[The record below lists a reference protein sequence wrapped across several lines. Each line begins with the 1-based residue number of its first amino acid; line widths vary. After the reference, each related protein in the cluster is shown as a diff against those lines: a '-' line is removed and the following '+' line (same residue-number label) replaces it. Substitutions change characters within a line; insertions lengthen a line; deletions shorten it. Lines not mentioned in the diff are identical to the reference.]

1 MYQVNSSLRYTYV
14 RNGVYYFS
22 RFIPKDLQQ
31 HYRCDR
37 LVQSLRTRS
46 APKAKQAASMLAA
59 RLDEYWLDLR
69 LRNSSPLFQDKFLES
84 PIKVLS
90 SAPLLS
96 DAKQLYLDLKA
107 SGRSKVFVQSTERT
121 VSYLIQCHGDR
132 PIDAYIG
139 GDASA
144 FRSWLIDK
152 GQSSSSVKR
161 AFSII
166 KAIINLAISELGLE
180 IRNVFTGIY
189 LPNAGDSKKRAAI
202 TGTNLALIQQA
213 CESLDDEMRWLVALL
228 SDTGMRLGE
237 GAGLLVE
244 DIDLEAEI
252 PHVSIKPHEHRPLK
266 TASSK
271 RTVPLVG
278 ASLWAAQRIVSS
290 EQSGFCFPRYNR
302 QSTTNTNSAS
312 AALNK
317 WLKSVCCEP
326 LVIHGLRHGMRDRLR
341 AVEAPLE
348 MIDQIGGWSLKSVG
362 QGYGDGYSL
371 NHCHIWLGK
380 IVLSTASG
388 GCSAQT

>member
-1 MYQVNSSLRYTYV
+1 MYQVSSSLRYTYV

-22 RFIPKDLQQ
+22 RFVPKDLQK
-31 HYRCDR
+31 HYRSDR

-46 APKAKQAASMLAA
+46 PAKAKQAASLLAS

-96 DAKQLYLDLKA
+96 EAKQLYLDLKGA
-107 SGRSKVFVQSTERT
+107 GRSKVFVQSTERT

-132 PIDAYIG
+132 SIDAYVG

-144 FRSWLIDK
+144 FRAWLIDR
-152 GQSSSSVKR
+152 GLSSSSVKR

-166 KAIINLAISELGLE
+166 KAIINLAVGELGLDM
-180 IRNVFTGIY
+180 RNVFTGIY
-189 LPNAGDSKKRAAI
+189 LPDAGDSQKRSAI
-202 TGTNLALIQQA
+202 TGTNLAVIQQA
-213 CESLDDEMRWLVALL
+213 CMSLDDDMRWLVALL

-237 GAGLLVE
+237 AAGLLVE
-244 DIDLEAEI
+244 DINLEAEI
-252 PHVSIKPHEHRPLK
+252 PHLSIAPHAHRSLK
-266 TASSK
+266 TASSR

-290 EQSGFCFPRYNR
+290 QQSGFCFPRYNR

-317 WLKSVCCEP
+317 WLKTVCREQV
-326 LVIHGLRHGMRDRLR
+326 VIHGLRHGMRDRLR

-362 QGYGDGYSL
+362 QGYGDGYSVE
-371 NHCHIWLGK
+371 HCHAWLRK
-380 IVLSTASG
+380 VVLSTA
-388 GCSAQT
+388 

>member
-1 MYQVNSSLRYTYV
+1 MYQVHSSLRYTYI

-22 RFIPKDLQQ
+22 RFVPKDLQQ
-31 HYRCDR
+31 HYRSDR

-46 APKAKQAASMLAA
+46 PAKAKQAASLLAA

-96 DAKQLYLDLKA
+96 EAKQLYLDLKGA
-107 SGRSKVFVQSTERT
+107 GRSKVFVQSTERT

-132 PIDAYIG
+132 TIDAYVG

-152 GQSSSSVKR
+152 GLSSSSVKR

-166 KAIINLAISELGLE
+166 KAVINLAISELGLDV
-180 IRNVFTGIY
+180 RNVFTGIY
-189 LPNAGDSKKRAAI
+189 LPDAGDTKQRLAI
-202 TGTNLALIQQA
+202 TGTNLASIQKECMA
-213 CESLDDEMRWLVALL
+213 VDDDIRWLVALL

-237 GAGLLVE
+237 AAGLLLD
-244 DIDLEAEI
+244 DINLDADI
-252 PHVSIKPHEHRPLK
+252 PHVSITPHEHRSLK

-290 EQSGFCFPRYNR
+290 QQTDFCFPRYNR

-317 WLKSVCCEP
+317 WLKTVCSEQV
-326 LVIHGLRHGMRDRLR
+326 VIHGLRHGMRDRLR
-341 AVEAPLE
+341 AMEAPLE

-362 QGYGDGYSL
+362 QGYGDGFSIE
-371 NHCHIWLGK
+371 HCHIWLAK
-380 IVLSTASG
+380 VVLSTAE
-388 GCSAQT
+388 

>member
-1 MYQVNSSLRYTYV
+1 MYQVKSSLRYTYV

-22 RFIPKDLQQ
+22 RFVPKDLQQ
-31 HYRCDR
+31 HYRSDR

-46 APKAKQAASMLAA
+46 PAKARQAASLLAA

-96 DAKQLYLDLKA
+96 EAKQLYLDLKA

-132 PIDAYIG
+132 TIDAYVG
-139 GDASA
+139 RDASA
-144 FRSWLIDK
+144 FRSWLIEK
-152 GQSSSSVKR
+152 GLSSSSVKR
-161 AFSII
+161 SFGII
-166 KAIINLAISELGLE
+166 KAIINLAISELGLDV
-180 IRNVFTGIY
+180 RNVFTGIY
-189 LPNAGDSKKRAAI
+189 LPDAGDSKRRSAI
-202 TGTNLALIQQA
+202 TGTNLALIQNECVA
-213 CESLDDEMRWLVALL
+213 LNDDMRWLVALL

-237 GAGLLVE
+237 AAGLLVE
-244 DIDLEAEI
+244 DLHLDAEV
-252 PHVSIKPHEHRPLK
+252 PHISILPHSHRPLK

-278 ASLWAAQRIVSS
+278 ASLWAAQRIVTA
-290 EQSGFCFPRYNR
+290 QRTGHCFPRYNR

-317 WLKSVCCEP
+317 WLKSVCQDQV
-326 LVIHGLRHGMRDRLR
+326 VIHGLRHGMRDRLR

-362 QGYGDGYSL
+362 QGYGDGYSVE
-371 NHCHIWLGK
+371 HCHAWLRK
-380 IVLSTASG
+380 VVLSTACG
-388 GCSAQT
+388 GCVAQT

>member
-1 MYQVNSSLRYTYV
+1 MYQVHSSLRYTYI
-14 RNGVYYFS
+14 RNGIYYFS
-22 RFIPKDLQQ
+22 RFVPKDLQQ
-31 HYRCDR
+31 HYRSDR

-46 APKAKQAASMLAA
+46 PAKAKQAASLLAA

-96 DAKQLYLDLKA
+96 EAKQLYLDLKSA
-107 SGRSKVFVQSTERT
+107 GRSKVFVQSTERT
-121 VSYLIQCHGDR
+121 VGYLIQCHGDQ
-132 PIDAYIG
+132 PIDAYAG

-144 FRSWLIDK
+144 FRSWLSDR
-152 GQSSSSVKR
+152 GLSSSSVKR

-166 KAIINLAISELGLE
+166 KAVINLAISELGLDV
-180 IRNVFTGIY
+180 RNVFTGIY
-189 LPNAGDSKKRAAI
+189 LPDAGDTKRRLAI
-202 TGTNLALIQQA
+202 TGPSLASIQQECMA
-213 CESLDDEMRWLVALL
+213 LDDDMRWLVALL

-237 GAGLLVE
+237 AAGLLVD
-244 DIDLEAEI
+244 DINLDADV
-252 PHVSIKPHEHRPLK
+252 PHVSITPHKHRSLK

-271 RTVPLVG
+271 RTVALVG

-290 EQSGFCFPRYNR
+290 QQTGFCFPRYNR

-317 WLKSVCCEP
+317 WLKTVCREQV
-326 LVIHGLRHGMRDRLR
+326 VIHGLRHGMRDRLR

-348 MIDQIGGWSLKSVG
+348 MIDQIGGWSLRSVG
-362 QGYGDGYSL
+362 QGYGDGYSVE
-371 NHCHIWLGK
+371 HCHTWLAK
-380 IVLSTASG
+380 VVLSTAI
-388 GCSAQT
+388 